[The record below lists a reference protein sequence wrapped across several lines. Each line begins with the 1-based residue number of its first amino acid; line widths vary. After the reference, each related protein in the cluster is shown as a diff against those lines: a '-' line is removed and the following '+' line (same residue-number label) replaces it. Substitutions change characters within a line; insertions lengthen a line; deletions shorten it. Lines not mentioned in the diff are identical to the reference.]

1 MNLRLTAPYLALTI
15 LFSLAPIHLAV
26 AAPAA
31 LTDPKPP
38 QVTASFIY
46 PPSPLIQHGTA
57 WLVYEM
63 VITNYI
69 PPSYTLDSIDVSA
82 GARTFSYSGDT
93 LKDMTR
99 LAGAAAQ
106 AAQSRTSKV
115 AGR

>member
-46 PPSPLIQHGTA
+46 PPGPLIQYGTA
-57 WLVYEM
+57 VCRQNLLDKLVKE
-63 VITNYI
+63 
-69 PPSYTLDSIDVSA
+69 SRES
-82 GARTFSYSGDT
+82 
-93 LKDMTR
+93 
-99 LAGAAAQ
+99 LAHR
-106 AAQSRTSKV
+106 S
-115 AGR
+115 